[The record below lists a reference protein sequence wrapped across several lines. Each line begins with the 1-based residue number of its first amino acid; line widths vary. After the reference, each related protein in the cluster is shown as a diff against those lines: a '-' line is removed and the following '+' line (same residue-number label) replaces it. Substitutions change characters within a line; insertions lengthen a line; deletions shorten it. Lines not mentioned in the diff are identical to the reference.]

1 LFKKN
6 KNNIIK
12 VKKLIKKIIKNKNNI
27 KIINNIQTKIKN
39 PNM

>member
-27 KIINNIQTKIKN
+27 KIINSIQTKIKN